1 MNAAAARF
9 LRLGLALCGLVFLG
23 WMLTAHAGN
32 PSQRETSL
40 TTDWSHRHLIFS
52 RPGSAEQF
60 ARVAEEPR
68 FWQQIRRREQALTL
82 PTSMANADSGAIAPE
97 IVKRYSPKLKRD
109 WSEDLGSGADPGAG
123 NYPAKY
129 SFTGSTANCGTAT
142 SPDYVVYSTGLAGS
156 GGQASVVAFDNLYSG
171 CLGTVPSVYWAFNT
185 GGQILTSPLIS
196 LSGSQVAFVETSG
209 GHGILVMLKWA
220 AGSGTLSS
228 PVTPTLVGASSY
240 SACTAP
246 CMTQISLENAS
257 GVPTDDTTS
266 SVFYDYTNDI
276 GWVGGTGGWLHKIT
290 GMFNGVPTEVNNGV
304 FPIEVNS
311 GATLSS
317 PVYDSGSGNVFVGDQ
332 DGFLYSVSV
341 NIAIPVV
348 TQSAELDF
356 GVGIV
361 EGPIVDSTDGLVYV
375 FASSDGSTGCSGG
388 TSACTGVYQLPTG
401 FSSGDS
407 GTEATV
413 GTSVAS
419 TSTPNPLYIG
429 AFDSSYYN
437 SDATGNLYVCGN
449 TGVDPILYQ
458 IPISSGVFPATG
470 AGTVLVG
477 LVSAAFS
484 PACSPV
490 ADVPN
495 PNTNGGFSERLFVS
509 VQNHGVAT
517 GCGGTGCIMNF
528 IDTPWLALTAYQLHQ
543 QILDIHLN
551 IEEVTHAGTSG
562 GSVPTFSAT
571 AGTPKTDGSVIWI
584 NQGALSATPLPLWAA
599 STIEA
604 KIGNRI
610 VDRFGNIEV
619 VTKTGTTGT
628 SSTGPPWS
636 TTVGGTTINDGTVNW
651 INAGASLISAL
662 PATGGTSGI
671 IIDDVLN
678 GTVAGTSQ
686 VYFTTLNNEL
696 CATSGGTGG
705 CAVQASQAGLK

>member
-9 LRLGLALCGLVFLG
+9 VRLGLALCGLVFLG

-32 PSQRETSL
+32 PSQRGTSL

-52 RPGSAEQF
+52 RPGSDEQF

-68 FWQQIRRREQALTL
+68 FWQQIRRREQTL
-82 PTSMANADSGAIAPE
+82 MLPKSMADADSGAIAPE

-109 WSEDLGSGADPGAG
+109 WSEDLGSGATAGAG

-129 SFTGSTANCGTAT
+129 SFSGSTANCGTAT
-142 SPDYVVYSTGLAGS
+142 QPDYVVYSTGLAGS

-171 CLGTVPSVYWAFNT
+171 CGGTVPSVYWAFNT

-220 AGSGTLSS
+220 AGSGTLST
-228 PVTPTLVGASSY
+228 PVAPTLVVASLY

-246 CMTQISLENAS
+246 CMTQISLADGS
-257 GVPTDDTTS
+257 DDTTS

-304 FPIEVNS
+304 FPIQVNS
-311 GATLSS
+311 GTTLSS
-317 PVYDSGSGNVFVGDQ
+317 PVYDSGSQNVFVGDY

-341 NIAIPVV
+341 NIATPVV

-361 EGPIVDSTDGLVYV
+361 EGPIVDSTNGLVYV
-375 FASSDGSTGCSGG
+375 FASSDGSGICDFGELNCS
-388 TSACTGVYQLPTG
+388 AVYQLITG
-401 FSSGDS
+401 FVSGDT
-407 GTEATV
+407 GTEAEA
-413 GTSVAS
+413 GNSSAS
-419 TSTPNPLYIG
+419 PNPEYIG
-429 AFDSSYYN
+429 AFDSAYYN
-437 SDATGNLYVCGN
+437 SVPPTGALYVCGQ
-449 TGVDPILYQ
+449 TGGTPTLYK
-458 IPISSGVFPATG
+458 IPIASGAMPASG
-470 AGTVLVG
+470 LLV
-477 LVSAAFS
+477 AALAT
-484 PACSPV
+484 PTATAACSPV

-495 PNTNGGFSERLFVS
+495 PNTTGGFSERLFVS
-509 VQNHGVAT
+509 VQNSSLAT
-517 GCGGTGCIMNF
+517 SCSGAGCILNF
-528 IDTPWLALTAYQLHQ
+528 IDTPWQAFTTYQLHQ
-543 QILDIHLN
+543 QILDKN
-551 IEEVTHAGTSG
+551 RCIEEATTALGTSA
-562 GSVPTFSAT
+562 GSVTFSAT
-571 AGTPKTDGSVIWI
+571 PGTTKTDGSVHWV
-584 NQGALSATPLPLWAA
+584 NQGLFSVAPLPTWTA
-599 STIEA
+599 STPET
-604 KIGNRI
+604 KGTSRI
-610 VDRFGNIEV
+610 VDSHANVEV
-619 VTKTGTTGT
+619 ATTSGTTGT

-636 TTVGGTTINDGTVNW
+636 TTVGGTTTDGTVIW

-662 PATGGTSGI
+662 PAAGGTSGI

-686 VYFTTLNNEL
+686 VYFTTLSDEL

-705 CAVQASQAGLK
+705 CAVQASQAALK

>member
-32 PSQRETSL
+32 PSQPGTSL

-52 RPGSAEQF
+52 RPGSDEQF

-68 FWQQIRRREQALTL
+68 FWQQIRRREQALML
-82 PTSMANADSGAIAPE
+82 PTSMADADSGAIAPE

-109 WSEDLGSGADPGAG
+109 WSEDLGSGASAGAG

-129 SFTGSTANCGTAT
+129 SFKGSTANCGTAT
-142 SPDYVVYSTGLAGS
+142 QPDYVVYSTGLAGS
-156 GGQASVVAFDNLYSG
+156 GASVVAFDNLYSG
-171 CLGTVPSVYWAFNT
+171 CGGTVPSVYWAFNT

-196 LSGSQVAFVETSG
+196 LNGSQVAFVETSG

-220 AGSGTLSS
+220 AGSGTLST
-228 PVTPTLVGASSY
+228 PVTPTSVVASSY

-246 CMTQISLENAS
+246 CMTQISLADGS
-257 GVPTDDTTS
+257 DDTTS

-317 PVYDSGSGNVFVGDQ
+317 PVYDSGSANVFVGDR

-341 NIAIPVV
+341 NMAIPAV

-388 TSACTGVYQLPTG
+388 TSACSGVYQLSTA

-419 TSTPNPLYIG
+419 GSTPNPMYIG

-437 SDATGNLYVCGN
+437 SSATGNLYVCGN

-458 IPISSGVFPATG
+458 IPISSGAFPTTG

-495 PNTNGGFSERLFVS
+495 PNTSGGFSERLFVS

-551 IEEVTHAGTSG
+551 IEEATNVGGTSG
-562 GSVPTFSAT
+562 GSVPSFSAT
-571 AGTPKTDGSVIWI
+571 AGTTKTDGSVSWI
-584 NQGALSATPLPLWAA
+584 NQGALSATPLSPWVA
-599 STIEA
+599 STPET

-662 PATGGTSGI
+662 PAAGGTSGI

-686 VYFTTLNNEL
+686 VYFNTLSDEL

-705 CAVQASQAGLK
+705 CAVQASQAALK

>member
-1 MNAAAARF
+1 
-9 LRLGLALCGLVFLG
+9 LCGLVVLG
-23 WMLTAHAGN
+23 WVVTAQAGK
-32 PSQRETSL
+32 PRQRGTSL
-40 TTDWSHRHLIFS
+40 TTDWSHRHLVFS
-52 RPGSAEQF
+52 RPGSDEQL

-68 FWQQIRRREQALTL
+68 YWQQVRRSEQALML
-82 PTSMANADSGAIAPE
+82 STSIADSGAIAPE
-97 IVKRYSPKLKRD
+97 IVKGYSKKLKRD
-109 WSEDLGSGADPGAG
+109 WSEDLGSGASAGAG

-129 SFTGSTANCGTAT
+129 SFKGSTANCGTAT

-156 GGQASVVAFDNLYSG
+156 AGQASVVAFDNLYSG
-171 CLGTVPSVYWAFNT
+171 CGGTVPSVYWAFNT

-220 AGSGTLSS
+220 AGSGTLST
-228 PVTPTLVGASSY
+228 PVAPSLVSASSY
-240 SACTAP
+240 STCRVP
-246 CMTQISLENAS
+246 CMTQISLQDGS
-257 GVPTDDTTS
+257 GVQTDDTTS

-304 FPIEVNS
+304 FPIQVNS

-317 PVYDSGSGNVFVGDQ
+317 PVYDSGSQNVFVGDR

-341 NIAIPVV
+341 NATTPVV
-348 TQSAELDF
+348 AQSAELDF

-388 TSACTGVYQLPTG
+388 TSACAGVYQLPTA

-407 GTEATV
+407 GTEVTV

-419 TSTPNPLYIG
+419 GSTPNPMYIG

-458 IPISSGVFPATG
+458 IPISSGAFPTTG

-495 PNTNGGFSERLFVS
+495 PNTSGGFSERLFVS

-528 IDTPWLALTAYQLHQ
+528 IDTPWLASTAYQLHQ

-551 IEEVTHAGTSG
+551 IEEVTHAGSSG
-562 GSVPTFSAT
+562 ASVPTFSAT
-571 AGTPKTDGSVIWI
+571 AGTTKTDGSVIWI
-584 NQGALSATPLPLWAA
+584 NQGALSATPLPTWAPSA
-599 STIEA
+599 PES
-604 KIGNRI
+604 KVGSRI
-610 VDRFGNIEV
+610 VDSHGNIEV

-636 TTVGGTTINDGTVNW
+636 TTVGGTTNNDGTVNW

-662 PATGGTSGI
+662 PAAGGTSGI

-686 VYFTTLNNEL
+686 VYFNTLSNEL

-705 CAVQASQAGLK
+705 CAVQTSQTGLN

>member
-23 WMLTAHAGN
+23 WMLSAHAGN
-32 PSQRETSL
+32 PSQRGASL

-52 RPGSAEQF
+52 RPGSDEQF

-68 FWQQIRRREQALTL
+68 FWQQIRRREQALMP
-82 PTSMANADSGAIAPE
+82 PTSMADADSGAIAPE

-109 WSEDLGSGADPGAG
+109 WSEDLGTGASAGAG

-129 SFTGSTANCGTAT
+129 SFKGSTANCGAAT
-142 SPDYVVYSTGLAGS
+142 QPDYVVYSTGLAGS
-156 GGQASVVAFDNLYSG
+156 GASVVAFDNLYSG
-171 CLGTVPSVYWAFNT
+171 CGGTVPSVYWAFNT
-185 GGQILTSPLIS
+185 GGQVLTSPLIS

-220 AGSGTLSS
+220 AGSGTLST
-228 PVTPTLVGASSY
+228 PVVPTLVAASSY
-240 SACTAP
+240 SGCTAP
-246 CMTQISLENAS
+246 CMTQISLADGS
-257 GVPTDDTTS
+257 DDTTS

-304 FPIEVNS
+304 FPIQVNL
-311 GATLSS
+311 GTTLSS
-317 PVYDSGSGNVFVGDQ
+317 PVYDSGSQNVFVGDY

-341 NIAIPVV
+341 NIATPVV

-388 TSACTGVYQLPTG
+388 TSACTGVYQLPTA

-437 SDATGNLYVCGN
+437 SNATGNLYVCGN

-458 IPISSGVFPATG
+458 IPISSGAFPA

-528 IDTPWLALTAYQLHQ
+528 IDTPWLASTTYQLHQ

-551 IEEVTHAGTSG
+551 IEEATNAGTSG
-562 GSVPTFSAT
+562 GSVPAFNAT
-571 AGTPKTDGSVIWI
+571 VGKTTTDGGLTGVIWI
-584 NQGALSATPLPLWAA
+584 NQGALSATPLPTWVA
-599 STIEA
+599 STAES

-636 TTVGGTTINDGTVNW
+636 TTVGGTTNNDGTVNW

-662 PATGGTSGI
+662 PAAGGTSGI

-678 GTVAGTSQ
+678 GPVAGTSQ
-686 VYFTTLNNEL
+686 VYFTTLSDEL